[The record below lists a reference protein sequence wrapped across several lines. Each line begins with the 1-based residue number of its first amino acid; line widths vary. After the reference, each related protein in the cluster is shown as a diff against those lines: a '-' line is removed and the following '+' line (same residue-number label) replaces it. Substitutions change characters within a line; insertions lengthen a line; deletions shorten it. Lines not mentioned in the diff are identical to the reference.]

1 MFKEKIKKRMIGI
14 SPSGKIINLELSFSE
29 SLVYAY
35 EKTIFASTMIFQGVQ
50 KLIQGVIP
58 S

>member
-14 SPSGKIINLELSFSE
+14 SPSGKIITLDLTFSQ
-29 SLVYAY
+29 SLIYAY

-50 KLIQGVIP
+50 N
-58 S
+58 